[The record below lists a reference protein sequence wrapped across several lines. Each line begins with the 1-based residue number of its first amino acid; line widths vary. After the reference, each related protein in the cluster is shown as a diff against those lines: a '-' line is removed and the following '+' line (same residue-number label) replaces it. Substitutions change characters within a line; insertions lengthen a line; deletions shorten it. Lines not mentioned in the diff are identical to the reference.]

1 MAEANKSSHP
11 GVRYRDSKTRKN
23 GIKPDRYFLIRYKLN
38 GKDKEEGVGWASE
51 KVNAATAAALLAT
64 IKGNIKTGKR
74 PQSLAEMRQLEQET
88 REAELR
94 EAQRTSRNST
104 TVAEFWESDYL
115 PSCTAKHPRTIDF
128 ERSMAG
134 KWILPNIGTVP
145 MQELTPR
152 MLEEIVAKASAQG
165 KSPATMAKILGIISQ
180 VWNRAASNGLVSG
193 DSPTKKVKLPQ
204 KDNRRMR
211 FLTPDEARVLL
222 DALRQRSLDMHDMA
236 LLSLFCGLRAGE
248 IHALTWA
255 DVDFTNGTLYIR
267 DTKNNESRHAFMGDE
282 VRHML
287 TRRRP
292 EFNHKNELVFPGK
305 NGTMRRWVSDTFE
318 RTVRDL
324 GLNST
329 GEVQIRDDGK
339 RVPMEISDTRQRVVF
354 HSLRHTFASWLV
366 QRGTPLYTVAKLM
379 GHSTLEM
386 TQRYSHLAPD
396 TLQKAALSLEGVLS
410 PPA

>member
-1 MAEANKSSHP
+1 MAEAIKSNHP

-23 GIKPDRYFLIRYKLN
+23 GIKPDRYFLIRYKLG

-51 KVNAATAAALLAT
+51 KVSAATAAGLLAT
-64 IKGNIKTGKR
+64 IKYNIKTGNR
-74 PQSLAEMRQLEQET
+74 PQSLAEMRKIEQDA
-88 REAELR
+88 REAEER
-94 EAQRTSRNST
+94 DAQVAHRNST
-104 TVAEFWESDYL
+104 TLAEFWECEYL
-115 PSCTAKHPRTIDF
+115 PSCVAKHPRTIAF
-128 ERSMAG
+128 EKSMAG
-134 KWILPNIGTVP
+134 KWIFPAIGAVP
-145 MQELTPR
+145 IQKITSC
-152 MLEEIVAKASAQG
+152 MLEEIVMNAISQG
-165 KSPATMAKILGIISQ
+165 KSPATMTKIFGIISQ
-180 VWNRAASNGLVSG
+180 IWRCAVSRGLVSG
-193 DSPTKKVKLPQ
+193 DSPTKKVKIPK

-222 DALRQRSLDMHDMA
+222 DALRVRSLDMHDMA

-255 DVDFTNGTLYIR
+255 DVDFVNDTLYIR
-267 DTKNNESRHAFMGDE
+267 DAKNNESRHAFMGDE

-287 TRRRP
+287 KGRAP
-292 EFNHKNELVFPGK
+292 QSKNMSELVFPGK
-305 NGTMRRWVSDTFE
+305 GGSARRWVSDTFE

-329 GEVQIRDDGK
+329 GEVQTLADGK
-339 RVPMEISDTRQRVVF
+339 QVPVEISDTRQRVVF

-366 QRGTPLYTVAKLM
+366 QNGTPLYTVAKLM

-396 TLQKAALSLEGVLS
+396 TLRKAALSLEGLLS
-410 PPA
+410 